1 MRSGKLLTTLSLTA
15 VMLAM
20 MTVPAM
26 AYIIDGDLSD
36 WGVNLS
42 AGLEFK

>member
-26 AYIIDGDLSD
+26 AYVIEGDLSD
-36 WGVNLS
+36 WGVDLS
-42 AGLEFK
+42 AGFRWR